1 MENLKEK
8 FHNTDLIYE
17 FKTSQWLQIK
27 LGINEWISKLE
38 LKIDFINYRILLI
51 LMQNYLVLQYSH
63 TFKIQ
68 DFRSVKQKSICL
80 K

>member
-1 MENLKEK
+1 MENLKVK

-38 LKIDFINYRILLI
+38 L
-51 LMQNYLVLQYSH
+51 
-63 TFKIQ
+63 
-68 DFRSVKQKSICL
+68 
-80 K
+80 

>member
-1 MENLKEK
+1 MRSDGINKMKLMENLKEK

-38 LKIDFINYRILLI
+38 LKINFINYRILLI

-63 TFKIQ
+63 TTVDSRF
-68 DFRSVKQKSICL
+68 
-80 K
+80 